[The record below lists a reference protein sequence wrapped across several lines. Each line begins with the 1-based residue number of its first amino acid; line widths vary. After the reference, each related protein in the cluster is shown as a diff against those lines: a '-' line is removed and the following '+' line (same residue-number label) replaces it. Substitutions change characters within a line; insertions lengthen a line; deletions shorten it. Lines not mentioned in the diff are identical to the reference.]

1 MTPASRPITP
11 AALKAGRSGLS
22 VVMIACHEETDAE
35 DLEAIVNVL
44 LLRHPRFQAP
54 GTLFTKAR
62 KKPPAPDDEPDDEPD
77 EEVKAAPLITNAR
90 ILLGAEKRE
99 WFEYGPDAATSFAAI
114 SEAASRCEH
123 GLAVVPVVGPG
134 RCGTARLVAEQ
145 ARMRQPAIVL
155 LQHKDKVATHGRAFA
170 ECVIADTAYGEVT
183 HPVYDHAVTYAG
195 IPDAVDQIATYVNHH
210 PDLAAPRAPPNAAP
224 PKPRAPRESQAR

>member
-1 MTPASRPITP
+1 M
-11 AALKAGRSGLS
+11 
-22 VVMIACHEETDAE
+22 
-35 DLEAIVNVL
+35 
-44 LLRHPRFQAP
+44 
-54 GTLFTKAR
+54 
-62 KKPPAPDDEPDDEPD
+62 PD
-77 EEVKAAPLITNAR
+77 
-90 ILLGAEKRE
+90 
-99 WFEYGPDAATSFAAI
+99 
-114 SEAASRCEH
+114 
-123 GLAVVPVVGPG
+123 VGPG